1 MPHGVDEYGRTISQ
15 RYGYFVRGRQ
25 LIIIYK
31 KLSSALSSSNSEP
44 SYSAPPVAHTDGLM
58 LEYTSIP
65 NTSELISETDSIP
78 LNDTLSLALVDYC
91 KAALIDNPEN
101 LKQREMYMM
110 RFKDKVAK
118 YTRARV
124 GGIRKVVQRNF

>member
-1 MPHGVDEYGRTISQ
+1 MPHGNDTYGRTIAQ

-31 KLSSALSSSNSEP
+31 KLENEISSSNSAP
-44 SYSAPPVAHTDGLM
+44 TYSSTPVGHTNGLM

-65 NTSELISETDSIP
+65 DTSEMLDENANIP
-78 LNDTLSLALVDYC
+78 LNDTLALALVDYC
-91 KAALIDNPEN
+91 KAALIDSPE
-101 LKQREMYMM
+101 LLQQREMYMA

-124 GGIRKVVQRNF
+124 GGIRKVIQRNF

>member
-1 MPHGVDEYGRTISQ
+1 MPHGVDEYGRTIEQ

-25 LIIIYK
+25 LILIYK
-31 KLSSALSSSNSEP
+31 KLANAISSSNSEP
-44 SYSAPPVAHTDGLM
+44 PYSAPPVAHTNGLM

-65 NTSELISETDSIP
+65 DTSELLNENDVIP
-78 LNDTLSLALVDYC
+78 LNDTLALALVDYC
-91 KAALIDNPEN
+91 RASLIDNPEN

-118 YTRARV
+118 FTRARV
-124 GGIRKVVQRNF
+124 GGIRQVIQRNF